1 MSGADRGNPD
11 VGSLS
16 EADEDPR
23 TGTADMHRDEARPL
37 LMEEKLCAA
46 LLAGMVALMF
56 LQALV
61 RNVGPVAR
69 TPFATWLAHASEV
82 LPSGLTWLTFLGCG
96 AVTRHRSL
104 LSISLLRDRLG
115 SRARLRLERATW
127 ALWGGFFAVLFVL
140 GLFAA
145 YAQRSQMTSIAWL
158 PAWAVS
164 LSIPC
169 GSGLV
174 VWRTLQNLRA
184 GGSEGDGPALR
195 RAEGQAGEAG

>member
-1 MSGADRGNPD
+1 MTGGSGDSRVERVEEGP
-11 VGSLS
+11 
-16 EADEDPR
+16 
-23 TGTADMHRDEARPL
+23 DEARPL
-37 LMEEKLCAA
+37 LVEEKLCAV
-46 LLAGMVALMF
+46 LLAAMVALMF
-56 LQALV
+56 LQAVV

-96 AVTRHRSL
+96 AVTRRRSL

-115 SRARLRLERATW
+115 ARPRKRLELAVW
-127 ALWGGFFAVLFVL
+127 SLWGGFFAVLFVL
-140 GLFAA
+140 GLLAT

-169 GSGLV
+169 GSALV
-174 VWRTLQNLRA
+174 VWRTVQNLTA
-184 GGSEGDGPALR
+184 QGR
-195 RAEGQAGEAG
+195 RPEDAARPGNGERRGRPG